1 MTPLPDSI
9 ISSSPAWDPSSRTP
23 IATPELDIVGPN
35 VELGRQ
41 LVTQRSHV
49 VHPLLDSRLVGK
61 QFKVVANGGN
71 FKQKEMVVDIALVS
85 GQLSIRQNKYK
96 TSEAIS
102 PEWVSLKHPNPKRD
116 NGLLVVIQGEHCG
129 KHVRRIHHRFENEQ
143 VKMILA
149 VVNRMEGTGD
159 RLTGEQLELDA
170 SQVCVSFE
178 TSDEKKQNE
187 TLMTALREEARK
199 TRAK

>member
-1 MTPLPDSI
+1 MTLMPDSI

-23 IATPELDIVGPN
+23 VATPDLDLARPSIEVGQ
-35 VELGRQ
+35 Q
-41 LVTQRSHV
+41 LVMQCSHV
-49 VHPLLDSRLVGK
+49 VHPLLDPRLVGK

-71 FKQKEMVVDIALVS
+71 FKQKEIVVGIALIS
-85 GQLSIRQNKYK
+85 GQLSIRHNKYK
-96 TSEAIS
+96 TSESLS

-129 KHVRRIHHRFENEQ
+129 KHVRQIHHQFENEQ

-149 VVNRMEGTGD
+149 VINRMEGTAD
-159 RLTGEQLELDA
+159 TLTGEQLELDA
-170 SQVCVSFE
+170 GQLCVSSE
-178 TSDEKKQNE
+178 TADEKKKNDM
-187 TLMTALREEARK
+187 LMTALREEARK

>member
-1 MTPLPDSI
+1 MPDSI

-23 IATPELDIVGPN
+23 VATPDLDLAGPSIEVGQ
-35 VELGRQ
+35 Q

-49 VHPLLDSRLVGK
+49 VHPLLDPRLVSK

-71 FKQKEMVVDIALVS
+71 FKQKEIVVGIALIS
-85 GQLSIRQNKYK
+85 GQLSIRHNKYK
-96 TSEAIS
+96 TSESLS
-102 PEWVSLKHPNPKRD
+102 PEWVSLKHPNPKCD

-149 VVNRMEGTGD
+149 VVNRMEGTVD
-159 RLTGEQLELDA
+159 MLTGEQLELDA
-170 SQVCVSFE
+170 GQLCVSSE
-178 TSDEKKQNE
+178 TADEKKKND
-187 TLMTALREEARK
+187 TLMTALCKEARK